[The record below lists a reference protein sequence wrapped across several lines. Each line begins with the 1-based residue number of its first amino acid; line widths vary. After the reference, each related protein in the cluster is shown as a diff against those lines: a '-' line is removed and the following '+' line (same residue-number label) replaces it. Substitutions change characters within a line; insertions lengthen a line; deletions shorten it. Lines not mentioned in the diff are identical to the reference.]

1 MTIMEDLSLHILD
14 IAENATRAGGK
25 RIVIEIAENE
35 DEDRLTIRI
44 EDDGKGMDRQTLEEA
59 TNPFFTTKGG
69 KRFGLGLSLLAQ
81 AARQTGGELTIE
93 SREGVGTRVIA
104 VFRPSHPDMK
114 PMGNIAETMAI
125 LIAGNPGVRFV
136 FDHRTPESHYHFD
149 SFESG

>member
-1 MTIMEDLSLHILD
+1 MEDLSLHILD

-25 RIVIEIAENE
+25 KIVIEITE
-35 DEDRLTIRI
+35 DADDDRLTIRI

-69 KRFGLGLSLLAQ
+69 KRFGLGLSFLAQ

-93 SREGVGTRVIA
+93 SREGVGTEVIA

-114 PMGNIAETMAI
+114 PMGDIAETMAT
-125 LIAGNPGVRFV
+125 LIAGNPAVRFV

-149 SFESG
+149 SFESS

>member
-1 MTIMEDLSLHILD
+1 MEDLSLHILD

-25 RIVIEIAENE
+25 KIVIEITE
-35 DEDRLTIRI
+35 DADDDRLTIRI

-69 KRFGLGLSLLAQ
+69 KRFGLGLSFLAQ

-114 PMGNIAETMAI
+114 PMGDIAETMAT
-125 LIAGNPGVRFV
+125 LIAGNPAVRFV

>member
-44 EDDGKGMDRQTLEEA
+44 EDDGKGMDAQTLEEA

-125 LIAGNPGVRFV
+125 LIAGNPAVRFV
-136 FDHRTPESHYHFD
+136 FDHRTPESHYHLD

>member
-25 RIVIEIAENE
+25 RILIEITENE
-35 DEDRLTIRI
+35 DDDRLTIRI
-44 EDDGKGMDRQTLEEA
+44 EDDGKGMDAQTLEEA
-59 TNPFFTTKGG
+59 MNPFFTTKGG

-81 AARQTGGELTIE
+81 AARQTGGEMTIE
-93 SREGVGTRVIA
+93 SREGVGTEVIA
-104 VFRPSHPDMK
+104 AFRPSHPDMK

-125 LIAGNPGVRFV
+125 LIAGNPAVRFV

>member
-1 MTIMEDLSLHILD
+1 MEDLSLHILD

-25 RIVIEIAENE
+25 KIVIEITENV
-35 DEDRLTIRI
+35 DDDRLTIRI
-44 EDDGKGMDRQTLEEA
+44 EDNGKGMDRQTLEEA

-69 KRFGLGLSLLAQ
+69 KRFGLGLSFLAQ

-93 SREGVGTRVIA
+93 SREGVGTKVIA

-114 PMGNIAETMAI
+114 PMGNIAETMTI
-125 LIAGNPGVRFV
+125 LIAGNPAVRFV